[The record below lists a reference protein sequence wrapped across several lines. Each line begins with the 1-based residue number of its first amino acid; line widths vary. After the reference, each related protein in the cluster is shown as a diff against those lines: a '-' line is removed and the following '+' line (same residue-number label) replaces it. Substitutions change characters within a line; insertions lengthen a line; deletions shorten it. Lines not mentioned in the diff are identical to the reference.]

1 VPFAKFATFVTAWG
15 VASMADLLQNEALN
29 DEVPLCLEA
38 YELLWRAK
46 AALRVPDSIVWK
58 DGCVDAW
65 YFSTVD
71 RKVCI
76 GSGRCNMRRLPQHS
90 LAPP

>member
-1 VPFAKFATFVTAWG
+1 
-15 VASMADLLQNEALN
+15 MADLLQNEALN

-71 RKVCI
+71 R
-76 GSGRCNMRRLPQHS
+76 
-90 LAPP
+90 